1 MLIGI
6 DASRAA
12 VARRTGT
19 EFYSLRLIEALLSL
33 GTQHR
38 FRLYFNRPPQRP
50 DFWTRTWAADPR
62 VELCVIPFPRLWTHL
77 RLGLDVAIRPP
88 DVLFVPSHVLPLWT
102 RPPAVVTVHDLG
114 YLYFPTAHPARQR
127 WYLDWSTRR
136 NARTAR
142 VVIADS
148 EATRDDLVTHYAVPP
163 SRILVAFPGFDTD
176 LAPVTDSTAIRAV
189 KQRYAIQGDFFLHI
203 GTLQPRKNL
212 SRLIQAFGQLPPEAQ
227 AQLVLAGK
235 KGWLYDHLFQQVR
248 RMGLEGRVLF
258 IGYVDD
264 ADKAALLSAAIAYV
278 FPSLYEGFGFPALE
292 AQACDTP
299 LICADSSSLPEV
311 AGEGALLVD
320 PLRVD
325 AWARAMARLLNDLAL
340 RADLVARGR
349 RNLNR
354 FSWTA
359 CAEAV
364 LEALE
369 TAAGASNRVNR

>member
-1 MLIGI
+1 MLIGV
-6 DASRAA
+6 DASRVA

-19 EFYSLRLIEALLSL
+19 ELYSLRLIEALLAL
-33 GTQHR
+33 DTKHR
-38 FRLYFNRPPQRP
+38 FRLYFNRPPQQP
-50 DFWTRTWAADPR
+50 DSWTKDWADGAR
-62 VELCVIPFPRLWTHL
+62 VELRVIPFPRLWTHL
-77 RLGLDVAIRPP
+77 RLGLEVAIRPP

-114 YLYFPTAHPARQR
+114 YLYFPAAHPARQR

-148 EATRDDLVTHYAVPP
+148 AATGDDLVAHYAVPP
-163 SRILVAFPGFDTD
+163 SRILVAYPGFDTD
-176 LAPVTDSTAIRAV
+176 LAPVADSAAIMAV
-189 KQRYAIQGDFFLHI
+189 KQRYAIQGDYFLHI

-212 SRLIQAFGQLPPEAQ
+212 GRLIQAFGQLPSVAQ
-227 AQLVLAGK
+227 VQLVLAGK
-235 KGWLYDHLFQQVR
+235 KGWLYDDLFQHVR
-248 RMGLEGRVLF
+248 RLGLEGRVLF

-292 AQACDTP
+292 AQACGTP

-311 AGEGALLVD
+311 VGEGALLVD
-320 PLRVD
+320 PLGVD
-325 AWARAMARLLNDLAL
+325 AWTRAMARLLDDAAL
-340 RADLVARGR
+340 RADLVARGW
-349 RNLNR
+349 RNVNR
-354 FSWTA
+354 FSWA
-359 CAEAV
+359 VCAEAV

-369 TAAGASNRVNR
+369 TAAQAPTG